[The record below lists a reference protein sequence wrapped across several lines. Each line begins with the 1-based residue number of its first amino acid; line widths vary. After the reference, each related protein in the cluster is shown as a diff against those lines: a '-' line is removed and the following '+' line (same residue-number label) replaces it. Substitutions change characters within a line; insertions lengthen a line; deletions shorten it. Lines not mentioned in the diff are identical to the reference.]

1 MKPPFSRAVIPALA
15 LLIFLAAGLG
25 LSAPALA
32 QGFGEAFGGF
42 SSSSDDP
49 ILVEADRLEVR
60 DEEKIA
66 IYSGNVKV
74 RQAETVMQT
83 AKLIVHYTGNDE
95 NGGAASGG
103 EPKSGAAAGAG
114 SGLVGGPGSSIT
126 IIEAEGGVRVNTED
140 KTATGDR
147 AVFDMKTEIVTLYG
161 NVVLTQGDNVLRG
174 ERLVVNLKTK
184 KADMQGGRVQ
194 TIIAPNS
201 NPPGSETAPGQ

>member
-1 MKPPFSRAVIPALA
+1 MPALA
-15 LLIFLAAGLG
+15 LLLALFGAGAVMTG
-25 LSAPALA
+25 PAGA

-42 SSSSDDP
+42 STTSDDP

-74 RQAETVMQT
+74 RQAETVMET
-83 AKLIVHYTGNDE
+83 AKLIVHYTGNSEDDA
-95 NGGAASGG
+95 AASSAEPAGG
-103 EPKSGAAAGAG
+103 EAG
-114 SGLVGGPGSSIT
+114 SGLAGGPGSSIT
-126 IIEAEGGVRVNTED
+126 LIEAEGGVMVNTED

-147 AVFDMKTEIVTLYG
+147 AVFDMETEIVTLYG

-174 ERLVVNLKTK
+174 EKLVVNLKTK

-194 TIIAPNS
+194 TIIAPGSTNA
-201 NPPGSETAPGQ
+201 PGSETSETAPGQ